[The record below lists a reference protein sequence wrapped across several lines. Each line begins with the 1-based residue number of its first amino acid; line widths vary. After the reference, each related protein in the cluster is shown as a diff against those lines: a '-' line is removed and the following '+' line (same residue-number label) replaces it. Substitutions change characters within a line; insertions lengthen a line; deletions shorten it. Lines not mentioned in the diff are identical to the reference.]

1 MQGALERD
9 QKVTMKLPY
18 LDLLG
23 SRAHDPGGGAPPS
36 RGPHSPAGA
45 RRRKTRR
52 HRSGVPARAAGD
64 AAPPPASELVPG
76 PAPPGPASA
85 SPQQTTPRPGIRG
98 APARLR
104 PPWRS
109 PPPPAS
115 GLQGLGPPLN
125 YPHFPP
131 PGLSAASAKPRPS
144 LALPLIIP
152 TPPQPSLLL
161 G

>member
-104 PPWRS
+104 P
-109 PPPPAS
+109 
-115 GLQGLGPPLN
+115 LGARPRPQ
-125 YPHFPP
+125 P
-131 PGLSAASAKPRPS
+131 PGYKGSAR
-144 LALPLIIP
+144 PLITHIFP
-152 TPPQPSLLL
+152 LPAFRRPQLSPVPP
-161 G
+161 